1 MKRLSVQIYL
11 TIIGS
16 LLLVVI
22 TASLASRLVPNG
34 VGGPRHALELVGEM
48 IAPALPPADAEASV
62 QQAAIEELYR
72 RHKLDL
78 TLYDTERREI
88 ARVGAPMPPPRPRD
102 ITGSRLRG
110 RGPPAWVVGLPDGR
124 WIVVR
129 TANSTWFPAL
139 NLLAFLGAVA
149 FAVALGAYPIVR
161 RLTRRLE
168 RLQAGV
174 EMLGSGD
181 LSARVTVEGRDEVGR
196 LAESF
201 NRSAE
206 RIEDLVAAHRL
217 LLANVSHE
225 LRTPLSRIRIG
236 VELLKR
242 QPDPK
247 SQAALE
253 KDIAE
258 LDGLIDQILL
268 SSRLN
273 ALNEEIAREEVDLL
287 ALAAEEG
294 ARYRNCSVSGS
305 VAHVSGDP
313 LVLRQLV
320 RNLIENAER
329 HGVPPVEVRVTQT
342 GKEVVLTVCDRGN
355 GVPESERELVF
366 EPFYRATGSE
376 PAGGTGLGL
385 PLVRQ
390 IARRHGGEAA
400 WSEEEGR
407 EGCIVVT
414 LPEWE
419 RLVST

>member
-22 TASLASRLVPNG
+22 TAGLATRLVPNG

-48 IAPALPPADAEASV
+48 IAPALPPASADASV
-62 QQAAIEELYR
+62 QQAAIERLYHK
-72 RHKLDL
+72 HKLDL
-78 TLYDTERREI
+78 TLYDSERRRI
-88 ARVGAPMPPPRPRD
+88 ASVGDPMPEPRARD
-102 ITGSRLRG
+102 GTGSRLRG
-110 RGPPAWVVGLPDGR
+110 AGPPAWVVGLPDGR

-129 TANSTWFPAL
+129 TAHGNWYPAL

-174 EMLGSGD
+174 DMLGGGD
-181 LSARVTVEGRDEVGR
+181 LSARVEVEGSDEVGR

-236 VELLKR
+236 VELAKR
-242 QPDPK
+242 EFDPK

-253 KDIAE
+253 NDIAE
-258 LDGLIDQILL
+258 LDRLIDQILL

-273 ALNEEIAREEVDLL
+273 ALNEDIGREEVDLL
-287 ALAAEEG
+287 ALAAEEA
-294 ARYRNCSVSGS
+294 ARYRNCTVTGA
-305 VAHVSGDP
+305 VASVSGDP
-313 LVLRQLV
+313 LLLRQLV

-329 HGVPPVEVRVTQT
+329 HGVPPVEVSVLPAGDEVHLRVHDQ
-342 GKEVVLTVCDRGN
+342 GA
-355 GVPESERELVF
+355 GVREAERERVF
-366 EPFYRATGSE
+366 EPFYRASGSE
-376 PAGGTGLGL
+376 KADGTGLGL
-385 PLVRQ
+385 ALVRQ
-390 IARRHGGEAA
+390 IARRHGGDAGWCDDGSEPSCICVRLPAA
-400 WSEEEGR
+400 G
-407 EGCIVVT
+407 
-414 LPEWE
+414 
-419 RLVST
+419 

>member
-34 VGGPRHALELVGEM
+34 IGGPRHALELVGEM
-48 IAPALPPADAEASV
+48 IAPALPPADADASV

-78 TLYDTERREI
+78 TLYDNERRKI
-88 ARVGAPMPPPRPRD
+88 ASVGKPMPAPRPRD

-110 RGPPAWVVGLPDGR
+110 GGPPAWVVGLPDGR

-129 TANSTWFPAL
+129 TANSNWVPAL

-161 RLTRRLE
+161 RLTQRLE
-168 RLQAGV
+168 RLQEGV

-206 RIEDLVAAHRL
+206 RIEELVAAHRL

-242 QPDPK
+242 QPDAK
-247 SQAALE
+247 SHAALE
-253 KDIAE
+253 SDIAE
-258 LDGLIDQILL
+258 LDGLIHQILL
-268 SSRLN
+268 SSRLD
-273 ALNEEIAREEVDLL
+273 ALNDEIVREEIDLL

-294 ARYRNCSVSGS
+294 ARYRDCSVSGS
-305 VAHVSGDP
+305 VSLVSGDP
-313 LVLRQLV
+313 LLLRQLV

-329 HGVPPVEVRVTQT
+329 HGVPPVDVRVSGSEDEVR
-342 GKEVVLTVCDRGN
+342 LTVRDRGD
-355 GVPESERELVF
+355 GVPESEREQVF
-366 EPFYRATGSE
+366 EPFYRAAGSE

-400 WSEEEGR
+400 WSGEDGR
-407 EGCIVVT
+407 QSCILVT
-414 LPEWE
+414 LPEQP
-419 RLVST
+419 S